1 MNIEEKI
8 EQAHLAASCI
18 PVIEEKIRLVEQE
31 FVTAIKDTDFKD
43 DKKRQNFVTALH
55 ICEKVL
61 EYLIND
67 ISDANYAHK
76 TLKDVGNVDRTLV
89 DRIKDIRHSIP

>member
-1 MNIEEKI
+1 MSTEEKFDK
-8 EQAHLAASCI
+8 ARLSASCI

-31 FVTAIKDTDFKD
+31 FVTAIKETSQRD
-43 DKKRQNFVTALH
+43 DKKRQNLVTALH

-76 TLKDVGNVDRTLV
+76 TLKETSNVDRTLK
-89 DRIKDIRHSIP
+89 DRITNYIP